1 MNYPDLLQLWSSPA
15 NHPSRADID
24 AQKECLA
31 RALTRR
37 RRAFF
42 ALMTPPAVALTLVTG
57 LLLHRLSATGMETL
71 AREWAAPALLL
82 ATWTTFF
89 VFVRSFRGHSR
100 SHADFSLSVA
110 ASLRGLLDHTLRAR
124 RRTTWLLWSH
134 FASLPVLGLSLRQLS
149 SAGKMAP
156 HESSSALVFFG
167 SVIAASLVGLL
178 LFRSLRLR
186 PEELRLRELLRAYG
200 E

>member
-15 NHPSRADID
+15 NRPSRADID

-57 LLLHRLSATGMETL
+57 ILFRRLFVAGADEL

-89 VFVRSFRGHSR
+89 VFIRSFRAHSR
-100 SHADFSLSVA
+100 NHADYGLSVA

-134 FASLPVLGLSLRQLS
+134 LAGLPVLGLALRQLF
-149 SAGKMAP
+149 AAEKMAP
-156 HESSSALVFFG
+156 REFFSALTFFG
-167 SVIAASLVGLL
+167 AVIATSIIGLL

-186 PEELRLRELLRAYG
+186 PEELRLRALLRAYD